1 MNKFKVLVVKRGGRL
16 FYRVVYQDGRP
27 DLVTDNFIV
36 RCSWSP
42 QLVTGMFFS
51 VYLRGDYSPY
61 DNCVENVPYTEE
73 AILKLNQINQVIKN
87 HVPL

>member
-1 MNKFKVLVVKRGGRL
+1 MNKFKVLVVKTGDRL

-42 QLVTGMFFS
+42 QLVTGSYFS
-51 VYLRGDYSPY
+51 VYLRGDFSPQ
-61 DNCVENVPYTEE
+61 DNIVETIRYTEE
-73 AILKLNQINQVIKN
+73 TILKLNQINQAIKN

>member
-27 DLVTDNFIV
+27 DLVTDDFIV

-51 VYLRGDYSPY
+51 VYLRGDFFPQ
-61 DNCVENVPYTEE
+61 DNIVETIRYTEE
-73 AILKLNQINQVIKN
+73 TILKLNQINQAIKN